1 MVFGF
6 SSTSKHIK
14 VTAFDINEDTKEKC
28 ILLGALSCYTEF
40 RTNSN
45 SYHKEPHWYNK
56 ITLPLKMNKN
66 NLTLICALVDDY
78 LEKLE
83 YLGVENILT
92 DVNINFSER
101 HIRYWVFC
109 SRKEFI
115 EKKLL

>member
-1 MVFGF
+1 
-6 SSTSKHIK
+6 
-14 VTAFDINEDTKEKC
+14 VTAFDINEDIKEKC

-40 RTNSN
+40 RTSCNPNHEES
-45 SYHKEPHWYNK
+45 HWYNK
-56 ITLPLKMNKN
+56 ITLPLNLNKN
-66 NLTLICALVDDY
+66 HLTLICEMIEDY
-78 LEKLE
+78 LEKME

-115 EKKLL
+115 EKELLLDK